1 MSCPDWESRIALVV
15 EGDLEGAERH
25 QVDLHLRA
33 CAACRSL
40 AEDLRESQALFKS
53 IRQDTAD
60 ETMLSAVRSRVLAD
74 VAAVGS
80 GNWIERVLFGGMR
93 RKAALAAL
101 TVMIA
106 GSVIWLSDEPR
117 PIRQEPRPTVPN
129 PAAVAAA
136 APPPAPVS
144 VTEPP
149 WSVPPPTRRVRR
161 PRAAS
166 IPDAAHTEA
175 EEPAEQVTIK
185 LLTDDPKVIIY
196 WIVEKGD

>member
-15 EGDLEGAERH
+15 EGDLEDAERH

-33 CAACRSL
+33 CVACRSL

-53 IRQDTAD
+53 IRQDMAD

-74 VAAVGS
+74 VGALGS
-80 GNWIERVLFGGMR
+80 GNWVERVLFGGLR
-93 RKAALAAL
+93 RKAALAAI

-106 GSVIWLSDEPR
+106 GSVMWLSDEPR
-117 PIRQEPRPTVPN
+117 PLRQEPRLVVRN
-129 PAAVAAA
+129 PAALAAA
-136 APPPAPVS
+136 APPPAPV
-144 VTEPP
+144 TEPVRSERAP
-149 WSVPPPTRRVRR
+149 KPRVRR
-161 PRAAS
+161 PRPAPVRDTA
-166 IPDAAHTEA
+166 PAQE

-185 LLTDDPKVIIY
+185 LLTDDPRVIIY

>member
-15 EGDLEGAERH
+15 EGDLEDAGRH
-25 QVDLHLRA
+25 QVDLHLRG

-40 AEDLRESQALFKS
+40 AEDLRESQELFKS
-53 IRQDTAD
+53 IRQDMAD

-74 VAAVGS
+74 VGALGS
-80 GNWIERVLFGGMR
+80 GNWVERVLFGGMR
-93 RKAALAAL
+93 RKAALAAI

-117 PIRQEPRPTVPN
+117 PLQEPRLVPN
-129 PAAVAAA
+129 PAALAAA
-136 APPPAPVS
+136 APPPVPVS
-144 VTEPP
+144 E
-149 WSVPPPTRRVRR
+149 SVRPVPAPKPRARR
-161 PRAAS
+161 PRPARV
-166 IPDAAHTEA
+166 PDAAPIQD

>member
-1 MSCPDWESRIALVV
+1 MSCPDWESRIALYV
-15 EGDLEGAERH
+15 EDDLEDAERH

-33 CAACRSL
+33 CVACRSL

-53 IRQDTAD
+53 IRQDMAD

-74 VAAVGS
+74 VGALGS

-93 RKAALAAL
+93 RKAALAAI

-106 GSVIWLSDEPR
+106 GSVMWLSDEPR
-117 PIRQEPRPTVPN
+117 PLRQEPRPAVRN
-129 PAAVAAA
+129 PAALAAA
-136 APPPAPVS
+136 APPPAPVI
-144 VTEPP
+144 EPAR
-149 WSVPPPTRRVRR
+149 SVPAPKPRVRR
-161 PRAAS
+161 PRPAPVRDTA
-166 IPDAAHTEA
+166 PAQE
-175 EEPAEQVTIK
+175 EEPAEQITIK